1 MLTTPHPMN
10 ASVLTVVQAKF
21 QEVPVRG
28 SNASNLD
35 PSRFGDL
42 GLPSVGRGPLEARC
56 LPMYFGEAG
65 VATIGHRIG
74 FTSYGRTRGNTG
86 AQSSL
91 RSGRPSP
98 WFTVATDT
106 TVARA

>member
-21 QEVPVRG
+21 QEIPVWA

-42 GLPSVGRGPLEARC
+42 GPPGVGRGPLEARC

-65 VATIGHRIG
+65 VATFGHRIR

-91 RSGRPSP
+91 RSGRPSL
-98 WFTVATDT
+98 WFAVAADT